1 MSDFAKEIIN
11 INIQDELKQS
21 YLSYALSVIHGRAL
35 PDIRDGLKPVHR
47 RILFAMHD
55 LKNTYNK
62 PYKKSARVVGDVIGK
77 YHPHGDSAVYE
88 AMVRMAQDF
97 SMRYMVVEG
106 QGNFGSIDGDRPAA
120 MRYTEVRMAKIT
132 DHMLGDLEKDT
143 VSFSPNYD
151 GSEFIPDVLP
161 TKVPYLLINGSSG
174 IAVGMATNV
183 PPHNLTEVIN
193 GCLRLVD
200 NPDSSIDDLIQ
211 EISGPDFPTGGTIDG
226 RSGIYEAYKTGR
238 GIIHIRSNTSIEEDK
253 NGKQSLI
260 INEIPYMVNKSK
272 MLEKIAE
279 LVKEKKIE
287 GITEIR
293 DESDKDGLRVVIE
306 VRKGDSVEV
315 LENNLFAQ
323 TQLEQSFGINL
334 TVLVDGQPREVN
346 LKEILEAFIKHRKNI
361 ITKRT
366 IFDLK
371 KAKERGHIVEGLMV
385 AIANIDEVITIIKKS
400 KDPKVAAEALVK
412 KQWNAGPVEAILK
425 KVGKDACKP
434 LDIKAEYGLN
444 GKKYKLSPDQA
455 KAILELRL
463 GRLTGLEQD
472 NLNSEFS
479 DLVAK
484 ILELQKILDD
494 KTTLEI
500 ILVGEL
506 NEIKDNFGD
515 ERRTLINDTRRGI
528 TNEDLIPEETRVLTI
543 SRSGYAKTQPL
554 DEYREQRRGGQ
565 GKAAAAV
572 KEEDLIQS
580 LYVLSSHTQ
589 ILCFTTKGK
598 VFWLKVY
605 EIPVA
610 SRTSKG
616 RPLVNMLNLDDDE
629 SVSDILPVGEFLEDQ
644 YIFMATRN
652 GTTKK
657 TNLSL
662 FSKKYKSG
670 IKAINLDDDDRL
682 IGTAITNGN
691 QEILLASSSGKLI
704 RFEEDQVRHMGRTAR
719 GVRGMKL
726 KKGEKIISLMI
737 ADDTKTVLCVS
748 ENGYGKKTSL
758 DDFPAHN
765 RGGQGVI
772 SMKTSERNGLM
783 VSSTLV
789 DDDAG
794 IMLISDKGTM
804 IRTSVSQ
811 IPTLSRNTQGVKVIT
826 PKDGEKLIE
835 CVTIPDEG
843 EDEVKEEASE

>member
-193 GCLRLVD
+193 GCLKLVE
-200 NPDSSIDDLIQ
+200 NPDSTIDDLIQ

-260 INEIPYMVNKSK
+260 INEIPYMVNKAK

-334 TVLVDGQPREVN
+334 TVLVDGQPREVT

-412 KQWNAGPVEAILK
+412 KQWKAGPVEAILK

-494 KTTLEI
+494 KATLEI

-629 SVSDILPVGEFLEDQ
+629 SVSDILPVGEFSEDQ

-748 ENGYGKKTSL
+748 ENGYGKKTNL

-843 EDEVKEEASE
+843 EDEVEEEASE

>member
-1 MSDFAKEIIN
+1 
-11 INIQDELKQS
+11 
-21 YLSYALSVIHGRAL
+21 
-35 PDIRDGLKPVHR
+35 
-47 RILFAMHD
+47 
-55 LKNTYNK
+55 
-62 PYKKSARVVGDVIGK
+62 
-77 YHPHGDSAVYE
+77 
-88 AMVRMAQDF
+88 
-97 SMRYMVVEG
+97 
-106 QGNFGSIDGDRPAA
+106 
-120 MRYTEVRMAKIT
+120 
-132 DHMLGDLEKDT
+132 
-143 VSFSPNYD
+143 
-151 GSEFIPDVLP
+151 
-161 TKVPYLLINGSSG
+161 
-174 IAVGMATNV
+174 
-183 PPHNLTEVIN
+183 
-193 GCLRLVD
+193 
-200 NPDSSIDDLIQ
+200 
-211 EISGPDFPTGGTIDG
+211 
-226 RSGIYEAYKTGR
+226 
-238 GIIHIRSNTSIEEDK
+238 
-253 NGKQSLI
+253 
-260 INEIPYMVNKSK
+260 MVNKAK

-334 TVLVDGQPREVN
+334 TVLVEGQPKEVN
-346 LKEILEAFIKHRKNI
+346 LKEILEAFIKHRKDI

-400 KDPKVAAEALVK
+400 KDPKVAAEALIK
-412 KQWNAGPVEAILK
+412 KQWKAGPVEAILK

-444 GKKYKLSPDQA
+444 GKKYKLSPEQA

-479 DLVAK
+479 DIIEK
-484 ILELQKILDD
+484 ILEFQKILDD
-494 KTTLEI
+494 KATLEAL
-500 ILVGEL
+500 LVDEL
-506 NEIKDNFGD
+506 NEIKNNFGD

-572 KEEDLIQS
+572 KEEDLIQN

-629 SVSDILPVGEFLEDQ
+629 SVSDILPVGEFSEDEFV
-644 YIFMATRN
+644 FMATRN

-682 IGTAITNGN
+682 IGTAITTGN
-691 QEILLASSSGKLI
+691 QEILLASSAGKLI
-704 RFEEDQVRHMGRTAR
+704 RFAEDQVRHMGRTAR

-726 KKGEKIISLMI
+726 KKDEKIISLMI

-748 ENGYGKKTSL
+748 ENGYGKKTNL

-783 VSSTLV
+783 VSSALV
-789 DDDAG
+789 DDNAG

-835 CVTIPDEG
+835 CVTIPDED
-843 EDEVKEEASE
+843 EDEVEEEASE

>member
-1 MSDFAKEIIN
+1 MSEFAKEIISVN
-11 INIQDELKQS
+11 IEDELKQS

-47 RILFAMHD
+47 RILYAMYD
-55 LKNTYNK
+55 LKNSYNK

-77 YHPHGDSAVYE
+77 YHPHGDSAVYD

-97 SMRYMVVEG
+97 SMRYPIVEG
-106 QGNFGSIDGDRPAA
+106 QGNFGSIDGDPPAA

-132 DHMLGDLEKDT
+132 DQMYGDIEKET
-143 VSFSPNYD
+143 VSYSPNYD

-161 TKVPYLLINGSSG
+161 TKIPNLLVNGSSG
-174 IAVGMATNV
+174 IAVGMATNI
-183 PPHNLTEVIN
+183 PPHNLTEVLNASVNLIN
-193 GCLRLVD
+193 DPKL
-200 NPDSSIDDLIQ
+200 SIDDLIKD
-211 EISGPDFPTGGTIDG
+211 ISGPDFPTGGTIDG
-226 RSGIYEAYKTGR
+226 KAGIYEAYKTGR
-238 GIIHIRSNTSIEEDK
+238 GIIHIRSNTSIEEDEK
-253 NGKQSLI
+253 SGKQSLI
-260 INEIPYMVNKSK
+260 INEIPFMVNKAK

-323 TQLEQSFGINL
+323 TQLEQSFGINF
-334 TVLVDGQPREVN
+334 TVLVDGQPKEVN
-346 LKEILEAFIKHRKNI
+346 LKEMLEAFIKHRKNI

-366 IFDLK
+366 KYDLK
-371 KAKERGHIVEGLMV
+371 KAKDRGHIVEGLMV

-400 KDPKVAAEALVK
+400 KDPKLAADALCK
-412 KQWNAGPVEAILK
+412 KVWKAGPVEAILK

-434 LDIKAEYGLN
+434 KGLSKDLGIN

-472 NLNSEFS
+472 NLSNEFS
-479 DLVAK
+479 DIVAK
-484 ILELQKILDD
+484 IIDLQKILDD
-494 KTTLEI
+494 KETLKNLMIE
-500 ILVGEL
+500 EL
-506 NEIKDNFGD
+506 EEVKTNFGD

-528 TNEDLIPEETRVLTI
+528 TNEDLIPEEMRVLTV

-572 KEEDLIQS
+572 KEEDLIQN
-580 LYVLSSHTQ
+580 LYVLSSHMQ

-629 SVSDILPVGEFLEDQ
+629 SVSDILPVSEFSDDQ
-644 YIFMATRN
+644 FIFMATRN

-670 IKAINLDDDDRL
+670 IKAINLDEDDKL
-682 IGTAITNGN
+682 VGTAITSGDN
-691 QEILLASSSGKLI
+691 EILLASSSGKLI
-704 RFEEDQVRHMGRTAR
+704 RFNESHVRPMGRTAR
-719 GVRGMKL
+719 GVRGIRL
-726 KKGEKIISLMI
+726 KKDEKLISLMI
-737 ADDTKTVLCVS
+737 ADPEKTILCVS
-748 ENGYGKKTSL
+748 ENGYGKKTAL
-758 DDFPAHN
+758 DDFPSHN

-772 SMKTSERNGLM
+772 SMKTSERNGSM
-783 VSSTLV
+783 VSAALV
-789 DDDAG
+789 EDEDG

-811 IPTLSRNTQGVKVIT
+811 VPTLSRNTQGVKVIT
-826 PKDGEKLIE
+826 PKEGEKLIE
-835 CVTIPDEG
+835 CVTIPSEDNE
-843 EDEVKEEASE
+843 EDE

>member
-1 MSDFAKEIIN
+1 MSEFAKEIILVN
-11 INIQDELKQS
+11 IEDELKQS

-47 RILFAMHD
+47 RILYAMYD
-55 LKNTYNK
+55 LKNSYNK

-77 YHPHGDSAVYE
+77 YHPHGDSAVYD

-97 SMRYMVVEG
+97 SMRYPIVEG
-106 QGNFGSIDGDRPAA
+106 QGNFGSIDGDPPAA

-132 DHMLGDLEKDT
+132 DQMYGDLEKET

-161 TKVPYLLINGSSG
+161 TKIPTLLVNGSSG
-174 IAVGMATNV
+174 IAVGMATNI
-183 PPHNLTEVIN
+183 PPHNLTEVLNACIN
-193 GCLRLVD
+193 LINDPKL
-200 NPDSSIDDLIQ
+200 SIDDLIKD
-211 EISGPDFPTGGTIDG
+211 ISGPDFPTGGTIDG
-226 RSGIYEAYKTGR
+226 RAGIYEAYKTGR
-238 GIIHIRSNTSIEEDK
+238 GIIHTRSNTSIEEDEK
-253 NGKQSLI
+253 SGKQSLI
-260 INEIPYMVNKSK
+260 INEIPYMVNKAR

-279 LVKEKKIE
+279 LVKDKKIE

-323 TQLEQSFGINL
+323 TQLEQSFGINF
-334 TVLVDGQPREVN
+334 TVLVDGQPKEVN
-346 LKEILEAFIKHRKNI
+346 LKEMLEAFVKHRKDI

-366 IFDLK
+366 KYDLK

-400 KDPKVAAEALVK
+400 KDPKLAAEALCK
-412 KQWNAGPVEAILK
+412 KDWKAGPVEAILK
-425 KVGKDACKP
+425 KVGSDACKP
-434 LDIKAEYGLN
+434 KGLSKDLGIS
-444 GKKYKLSPDQA
+444 GKKYKLSADQA

-472 NLNSEFS
+472 NLSNEFADIVS
-479 DLVAK
+479 K
-484 ILELQKILDD
+484 ITDLQKILDD
-494 KTTLEI
+494 KVVLKTLMIDELDEI
-500 ILVGEL
+500 R
-506 NEIKDNFGD
+506 NNFGD
-515 ERRTLINDTRRGI
+515 ERRTMINDTRRGI
-528 TNEDLIPEETRVLTI
+528 TNEDLIPEEMRVLTV

-572 KEEDLIQS
+572 KEEDLIQN
-580 LYVLSSHTQ
+580 LYVLSSHMQ

-629 SVSDILPVGEFLEDQ
+629 SVSDILPVNEFSEDQ
-644 YIFMATRN
+644 FIFMATKK

-670 IKAINLDDDDRL
+670 IKAINLDDDDKL
-682 IGTAITNGN
+682 IGTAITSGDD
-691 QEILLASSSGKLI
+691 EILLASSSGKLI
-704 RFEEDQVRHMGRTAR
+704 RFNESHVRQMGRTAR
-719 GVRGMKL
+719 GVRGIRL
-726 KKGEKIISLMI
+726 KKDERLISLMVG
-737 ADDTKTVLCVS
+737 DPMKTILCVS
-748 ENGYGKKTSL
+748 ENGYGKKTKL
-758 DDFPAHN
+758 DDFPSHN

-772 SMKTSERNGLM
+772 SMKTSERNGSM
-783 VSSTLV
+783 VSAALV
-789 DDDAG
+789 EDEDG

-804 IRTSVSQ
+804 IRTSVAQ
-811 IPTLSRNTQGVKVIT
+811 VPTLSRNTQGVKIIS

-835 CVTIPDEG
+835 CVTIPNE
-843 EDEVKEEASE
+843 EDQEEE

>member
-1 MSDFAKEIIN
+1 MTDFAKEIIPVN
-11 INIQDELKQS
+11 IEDELKQS

-47 RILFAMHD
+47 RILFAMYD
-55 LKNTYNK
+55 LKNSYNK

-77 YHPHGDSAVYE
+77 YHPHGDSAVYD

-97 SMRYMVVEG
+97 SLRYTLVEG
-106 QGNFGSIDGDRPAA
+106 QGNFGSIDGDPPAA

-132 DHMLGDLEKDT
+132 DMMLGDLEKET

-161 TKVPYLLINGSSG
+161 TKIPNLLINGSSG
-174 IAVGMATNV
+174 IAVGMATNI
-183 PPHNLTEVIN
+183 PPHNLNEVIT
-193 GCLRLVD
+193 GCINLIEDPNL
-200 NPDSSIDDLIQ
+200 SIDDLIKD
-211 EISGPDFPTGGTIDG
+211 IPGPDFPTGGTIDG
-226 RSGIYEAYKTGR
+226 RAGIYEAYKTGR

-253 NGKQSLI
+253 SGKQSLI
-260 INEIPYMVNKSK
+260 IDEIPFMVNKAR

-306 VRKGDSVEV
+306 VRKGESVEV

-334 TVLVDGQPREVN
+334 TVFSKGQPKEVN
-346 LKEILEAFIKHRKNI
+346 LKEILEAFIDHRKDVI
-361 ITKRT
+361 IKRT
-366 IFDLK
+366 KYDLR
-371 KAKERGHIVEGLMV
+371 KAKDRGHIVEGLMV
-385 AIANIDEVITIIKKS
+385 SIANIDEVISIIKKS
-400 KDPKVAAEALVK
+400 KDPKVAAEELCK
-412 KQWNAGPVEAILK
+412 KQWDAGPLSAILK
-425 KVGKDACKP
+425 KVGEDACKP
-434 LDIKAEYGLN
+434 EDLPKDVGIN
-444 GKKYKLSPDQA
+444 GKKYKLSALQA

-472 NLNSEFS
+472 NLNNEFN
-479 DLVAK
+479 DIIAK
-484 ILELQKILDD
+484 ILELQNILDD
-494 KTTLEI
+494 KATLKALI
-500 ILVGEL
+500 IDEL
-506 NEIKDNFGD
+506 NDIKNNFGD
-515 ERRTLINDTRRGI
+515 ERKTLINDTRRGI
-528 TNEDLIPEETRVLTI
+528 TNEDLIPEETRVLTV

-565 GKAAAAV
+565 GKAAASV
-572 KEEDLIQS
+572 KEEDLIQN
-580 LYVLSSHTQ
+580 LYVLSSHVQ

-610 SRTSKG
+610 SRISKG

-629 SVSDILPVGEFLEDQ
+629 SVSEILPVEEFSEDKF
-644 YIFMATRN
+644 IFMATKK

-662 FSKKYKSG
+662 FAKKYKSG
-670 IKAINLDDDDRL
+670 IKAINLDDDDVL
-682 IGTAITNGN
+682 IGTAITSGDN
-691 QEILLASSSGKLI
+691 EILLASSSGKLI
-704 RFEEDQVRHMGRTAR
+704 RFSESHVRPMGRTAR
-719 GVRGMKL
+719 GVRGITL
-726 KKGEKIISLMI
+726 KKGEKLISLMVG
-737 ADDTKTVLCVS
+737 DETKTILCVS
-748 ENGYGKKTSL
+748 ENGYGKKTNL
-758 DDFPAHN
+758 DDFPSHN

-772 SMKTSERNGLM
+772 SMKTSDRNGSM

-789 DDDAG
+789 EDNDG

-804 IRTSVSQ
+804 IRTSVEQ
-811 IPTLSRNTQGVKVIT
+811 VPTLSRNTQGVKIIT
-826 PKDGEKLIE
+826 PKEGEKLIE
-835 CVTIPDEG
+835 CVTIPQEE
-843 EDEVKEEASE
+843 EDVVEELEK

>member
-1 MSDFAKEIIN
+1 MSEFAKEIISVN
-11 INIQDELKQS
+11 IEDELKQS

-47 RILFAMHD
+47 RILYAMYD
-55 LKNTYNK
+55 LKNSYNR

-77 YHPHGDSAVYE
+77 YHPHGDSAVYD

-97 SMRYMVVEG
+97 SMRYPIVEG
-106 QGNFGSIDGDRPAA
+106 QGNFGSIDGDPPAA

-132 DHMLGDLEKDT
+132 DQMYGDIEKET
-143 VSFSPNYD
+143 VSYSPNYD

-161 TKVPYLLINGSSG
+161 TKIPNLLVNGSSG
-174 IAVGMATNV
+174 IAVGMATNI
-183 PPHNLTEVIN
+183 PPHNLTEVLNASVNLIK
-193 GCLRLVD
+193 
-200 NPDSSIDDLIQ
+200 NPKLSIDDLIKD
-211 EISGPDFPTGGTIDG
+211 ISGPDFPTGGTIDG
-226 RSGIYEAYKTGR
+226 KAGIYEAYKTGR
-238 GIIHIRSNTSIEEDK
+238 GIIHIRSNTSIEEDEK
-253 NGKQSLI
+253 SGKQSLI
-260 INEIPYMVNKSK
+260 IHEIPFMVNKAK

-279 LVKEKKIE
+279 LVKDKKIE

-306 VRKGDSVEV
+306 VRKGDSVDV

-323 TQLEQSFGINL
+323 TQLEQSFGINF
-334 TVLVDGQPREVN
+334 TVLVDGQPKEVN
-346 LKEILEAFIKHRKNI
+346 LKEMLEAFVKHRKDI

-366 IFDLK
+366 KYDLK
-371 KAKERGHIVEGLMV
+371 KAKDRGHIVEGLMV

-400 KDPKVAAEALVK
+400 KDPKLAADALCK
-412 KQWNAGPVEAILK
+412 KVWKAGPVEAILK

-434 LDIKAEYGLN
+434 KGLSKDLGIN

-472 NLNSEFS
+472 NLSNEFS
-479 DLVAK
+479 DIVAK
-484 ILELQKILDD
+484 IIDLQKILDD
-494 KTTLEI
+494 KETLKSLMI
-500 ILVGEL
+500 DEL
-506 NEIKDNFGD
+506 EEVKSNFGD
-515 ERRTLINDTRRGI
+515 DRKTLINDTRRGI
-528 TNEDLIPEETRVLTI
+528 TNEDLIPEEMRVLTV

-572 KEEDLIQS
+572 KEEDLIQN
-580 LYVLSSHTQ
+580 LYVLSSHMQ

-629 SVSDILPVGEFLEDQ
+629 SVSEILPVSEFREDQ
-644 YIFMATRN
+644 FIFMATRN

-670 IKAINLDDDDRL
+670 IKAINLDEDDKL
-682 IGTAITNGN
+682 VGTAITSGDE
-691 QEILLASSSGKLI
+691 EILLASSAGKLI
-704 RFEEDQVRHMGRTAR
+704 RFNESHVRPMGRTAR
-719 GVRGMKL
+719 GVRGLRL
-726 KKGEKIISLMI
+726 KKGEKLISLMI
-737 ADDTKTVLCVS
+737 ANPEKTIVCVS
-748 ENGYGKKTSL
+748 ENGYGKKTAL
-758 DDFPAHN
+758 DDFPSHN

-772 SMKTSERNGLM
+772 SMKTSERNGSM
-783 VSSTLV
+783 VSAALV
-789 DDDAG
+789 EDEDG

-811 IPTLSRNTQGVKVIT
+811 VPTLSRNTQGVKIIS
-826 PKDGEKLIE
+826 PKEGEKLIE
-835 CVTIPDEG
+835 CVTIPK
-843 EDEVKEEASE
+843 EDNEEEEE

>member
-1 MSDFAKEIIN
+1 M
-11 INIQDELKQS
+11 
-21 YLSYALSVIHGRAL
+21 
-35 PDIRDGLKPVHR
+35 
-47 RILFAMHD
+47 
-55 LKNTYNK
+55 
-62 PYKKSARVVGDVIGK
+62 
-77 YHPHGDSAVYE
+77 
-88 AMVRMAQDF
+88 
-97 SMRYMVVEG
+97 
-106 QGNFGSIDGDRPAA
+106 
-120 MRYTEVRMAKIT
+120 
-132 DHMLGDLEKDT
+132 
-143 VSFSPNYD
+143 
-151 GSEFIPDVLP
+151 
-161 TKVPYLLINGSSG
+161 PYLLINGSSG

-193 GCLRLVD
+193 GCLKLVE
-200 NPDSSIDDLIQ
+200 NPDSTIDDLIQ

-260 INEIPYMVNKSK
+260 INEIPYMVNKAK

-334 TVLVDGQPREVN
+334 TVLVDGQPREVT

-412 KQWNAGPVEAILK
+412 KEWKAGPVEAILK

-494 KTTLEI
+494 KATLEI

-629 SVSDILPVGEFLEDQ
+629 SVSDILPVGEFSEDQ

-748 ENGYGKKTSL
+748 ENGYGKKTNL

-843 EDEVKEEASE
+843 EDEVEEEASE

>member
-1 MSDFAKEIIN
+1 MSDFAKEIISVN
-11 INIQDELKQS
+11 IEDELKQS

-47 RILFAMHD
+47 RILFAMYD
-55 LKNTYNK
+55 LKNSYNK

-77 YHPHGDSAVYE
+77 YHPHGDSAVYD

-97 SMRYMVVEG
+97 SLRYTLVEG
-106 QGNFGSIDGDRPAA
+106 QGNFGSIDGDPPAA

-132 DHMLGDLEKDT
+132 DQMLGDLEKDT

-151 GSEFIPDVLP
+151 GSEHIPDVLP
-161 TKVPYLLINGSSG
+161 TKIPNLLINGSSG
-174 IAVGMATNV
+174 IAVGMATNI
-183 PPHNLTEVIN
+183 PPHNLTEVIT
-193 GCLRLVD
+193 GCINLIE
-200 NPDSSIDDLIQ
+200 NPKLSIDELIKD
-211 EISGPDFPTGGTIDG
+211 IPGPDFPTGGTIDG
-226 RSGIYEAYKTGR
+226 RAGIYEAYKTGR

-253 NGKQSLI
+253 SGKQSLI
-260 INEIPYMVNKSK
+260 INEIPFMVNKAR

-279 LVKEKKIE
+279 LVKDKKIE

-334 TVLVDGQPREVN
+334 TVLSQGQPKEVN
-346 LKEILEAFIKHRKNI
+346 LKEILEAFIEHRKDVI
-361 ITKRT
+361 IKRT
-366 IFDLK
+366 KFDLK

-385 AIANIDEVITIIKKS
+385 SIANIDEVISIIKKS
-400 KDPKVAAEALVK
+400 KDPKVAAEALCK
-412 KQWNAGPVEAILK
+412 KQWDAGPLHAILK
-425 KVGKDACKP
+425 KVGEDACKP
-434 LDIKAEYGLN
+434 KGLSKDVGIK
-444 GKKYKLSPDQA
+444 GKKYKLSHLQA

-472 NLNSEFS
+472 NLNNEFS
-479 DLVAK
+479 DIITK

-494 KTTLEI
+494 KATLQALI
-500 ILVGEL
+500 IDEL
-506 NEIKDNFGD
+506 NQIKTTFGD
-515 ERRTLINDTRRGI
+515 ERKTLINDTRRGI
-528 TNEDLIPEETRVLTI
+528 TNEDLIPEETRVLTV

-565 GKAAAAV
+565 GKAAASV
-572 KEEDLIQS
+572 KEEDLIQN
-580 LYVLSSHTQ
+580 LYVLSSHVQ

-610 SRTSKG
+610 SRISKG

-629 SVSDILPVGEFLEDQ
+629 SVSEILPVDEFSDDK
-644 YIFMATRN
+644 YIFMATRK

-662 FSKKYKSG
+662 FAKKYKSG
-670 IKAINLDDDDRL
+670 IKAINLDDDDVL
-682 IGTAITNGN
+682 IGTAITSGED
-691 QEILLASSSGKLI
+691 EILLASSSGKLI
-704 RFEEDQVRHMGRTAR
+704 RFSESHVRPMGRTAR
-719 GVRGMKL
+719 GVRGIKL
-726 KKGEKIISLMI
+726 KKGEKLISLMLG
-737 ADDTKTVLCVS
+737 DPSKTILCVS
-748 ENGYGKKTSL
+748 ENGFGKKTNL
-758 DDFPAHN
+758 EDFPSHN

-772 SMKTSERNGLM
+772 SMKTSERNGAM

-789 DDDAG
+789 EDDDG

-804 IRTSVSQ
+804 IRTSVEQ
-811 IPTLSRNTQGVKVIT
+811 VPTLSRNTQGVKIIT

-835 CVTIPDEG
+835 CVTIPREDDE
-843 EDEVKEEASE
+843 DDDQ

>member
-1 MSDFAKEIIN
+1 
-11 INIQDELKQS
+11 
-21 YLSYALSVIHGRAL
+21 
-35 PDIRDGLKPVHR
+35 
-47 RILFAMHD
+47 
-55 LKNTYNK
+55 
-62 PYKKSARVVGDVIGK
+62 
-77 YHPHGDSAVYE
+77 
-88 AMVRMAQDF
+88 MAQDF

-132 DHMLGDLEKDT
+132 DQMLGDLEKDT

-161 TKVPYLLINGSSG
+161 TKIPNLLINGSSG
-174 IAVGMATNV
+174 IAVGMATNI

-193 GCLRLVD
+193 GCLRLLS
-200 NPDSSIDDLIQ
+200 NPKTSIDELIQ
-211 EISGPDFPTGGTIDG
+211 DISGPDFPTGGTIDG
-226 RSGIYEAYKTGR
+226 KAGIYEAYKTGR
-238 GIIHIRSNTSIEEDK
+238 GIIHIRSNTTIEEDK
-253 NGKQSLI
+253 NGKQSI
-260 INEIPYMVNKSK
+260 VVNEIPYMVNKAK

-315 LENNLFAQ
+315 LENNLFSQ

-334 TVLVDGQPREVN
+334 TVLSEGQPKEVN
-346 LKEILEAFIKHRKNI
+346 LKEILEAFIGHRKDI

-400 KDPKVAAEALVK
+400 KDPKVAAAALVK
-412 KQWNAGPVEAILK
+412 KSWKAGPVEAILK

-434 LDIKAEYGLN
+434 SNVGAEYGLK
-444 GKKYKLSPDQA
+444 GKKYKLSPEQA

-472 NLNSEFS
+472 NLNAEFN
-479 DLVAK
+479 DIVTK

-494 KTTLEI
+494 KSTLEAL
-500 ILVGEL
+500 LVSEL

-554 DEYREQRRGGQ
+554 DEYREQKRGGQ
-565 GKAAAAV
+565 GKAAASV
-572 KEEDLIQS
+572 KEEDLIQN

-629 SVSDILPVGEFLEDQ
+629 SVSEILPVGEFSDDKF
-644 YIFMATRN
+644 IFMATKN

-682 IGTAITNGN
+682 IGTAITDGN
-691 QEILLASSSGKLI
+691 QQILLASSAGKLI
-704 RFEEDQVRHMGRTAR
+704 RFNEEHVRHMGRTAR

-737 ADDTKTVLCVS
+737 ADNTKTVLCVS
-748 ENGYGKKTSL
+748 ENGYGKKTNL
-758 DDFPAHN
+758 DDFPSHN

-772 SMKTSERNGLM
+772 SMKTSERNGAM
-783 VSSTLV
+783 VSSALV
-789 DDDAG
+789 NDDAG

-826 PKDGEKLIE
+826 PKEGEKLIE
-835 CVTIPDEG
+835 CVTIPDDG
-843 EDEVKEEASE
+843 EDDDAKDGASE

>member
-1 MSDFAKEIIN
+1 MTDFAKQILPIN
-11 INIQDELKQS
+11 IEDELKTS
-21 YLSYALSVIHGRAL
+21 YLSYAMSVIHGRAL
-35 PDIRDGLKPVHR
+35 PDVRDGLKPVHR
-47 RILFAMHD
+47 RILYAQHV
-55 LKNTYNK
+55 LRNTYRK

-77 YHPHGDSAVYE
+77 YHPHGDSAVYD

-97 SMRYMVVEG
+97 SLRYTLVEG
-106 QGNFGSIDGDRPAA
+106 QGNFGSIDGDPPAA

-132 DHMLGDLEKDT
+132 DQMLGDLEKDT

-151 GSEFIPDVLP
+151 GSEHIPDVLP
-161 TKVPYLLINGSSG
+161 TKIPNLLINGSSG
-174 IAVGMATNV
+174 IAVGMATNI
-183 PPHNLTEVIN
+183 PPHNLTEVIT
-193 GCLRLVD
+193 GCINLIE
-200 NPDSSIDDLIQ
+200 NPKLSIDELIKD
-211 EISGPDFPTGGTIDG
+211 IPGPDFPTGGTIDG
-226 RSGIYEAYKTGR
+226 RAGIYEAYKTGR

-253 NGKQSLI
+253 SGKQSLI
-260 INEIPYMVNKSK
+260 INEIPFMVNKAR

-279 LVKEKKIE
+279 LVKDKKIE

-323 TQLEQSFGINL
+323 TQLEQSFGINF
-334 TVLVDGQPREVN
+334 TVLVDGQPKEVN
-346 LKEILEAFIKHRKNI
+346 LKEMLEAFVKHRKDI

-366 IFDLK
+366 KYDLK
-371 KAKERGHIVEGLMV
+371 KAKDRGHIVEGLMV

-400 KDPKVAAEALVK
+400 KDPKLAAEALCK
-412 KQWNAGPVEAILK
+412 KVWKAGPVEAILK
-425 KVGKDACKP
+425 KVGNDACKP
-434 LDIKAEYGLN
+434 KGLSKDLGIN
-444 GKKYKLSPDQA
+444 GKKYILSSDQA

-472 NLNSEFS
+472 NLSGEFS
-479 DLVAK
+479 EIVSK
-484 ILELQKILDD
+484 IIDLQKILDD
-494 KTTLEI
+494 KETLKNLMI
-500 ILVGEL
+500 DEL
-506 NEIKDNFGD
+506 EEVKSNFGD

-528 TNEDLIPEETRVLTI
+528 TNEDLIPEEMRVLTV

-554 DEYREQRRGGQ
+554 DEYIEQRRGGQ
-565 GKAAAAV
+565 GKAAASV
-572 KEEDLIQS
+572 KEEDLIQN
-580 LYVLSSHTQ
+580 LYVLSSHMQ

-629 SVSDILPVGEFLEDQ
+629 SVSEILPVSEFSDEKF
-644 YIFMATRN
+644 IFMATRN

-657 TNLSL
+657 TSLSL

-670 IKAINLDDDDRL
+670 IKAINLDDDDKL
-682 IGTAITNGN
+682 VGTAITSGDD
-691 QEILLASSSGKLI
+691 EILLASSSGKLI
-704 RFEEDQVRHMGRTAR
+704 RFNESHVRPMGRTAR
-719 GVRGMKL
+719 GVRGLRL
-726 KKGEKIISLMI
+726 KKNEKLISLMVG
-737 ADDTKTVLCVS
+737 DPEKTILCVS
-748 ENGYGKKTSL
+748 ENGYGKKTAL
-758 DDFPAHN
+758 EDFPSHN

-772 SMKTSERNGLM
+772 SMKTSERNGSM
-783 VSSTLV
+783 VSAALV
-789 DDDAG
+789 EDEDG

-811 IPTLSRNTQGVKVIT
+811 VPTLSRNTQGVKIIT

-835 CVTIPDEG
+835 CVTIPN
-843 EDEVKEEASE
+843 EEEQEAE

>member
-1 MSDFAKEIIN
+1 MSEFAKEIISVN
-11 INIQDELKQS
+11 IEDELKQS

-47 RILFAMHD
+47 RILYAMYD
-55 LKNTYNK
+55 LKNSYNR

-77 YHPHGDSAVYE
+77 YHPHGDSAVYD

-97 SMRYMVVEG
+97 SMRYPIVEG
-106 QGNFGSIDGDRPAA
+106 QGNFGSIDGDPPAA

-132 DHMLGDLEKDT
+132 DQMYGDIEKET
-143 VSFSPNYD
+143 VSYSPNYD

-161 TKVPYLLINGSSG
+161 TKIPNLLVNGSSG
-174 IAVGMATNV
+174 IAVGMATNI
-183 PPHNLTEVIN
+183 PPHNLTEVLNASVNLIK
-193 GCLRLVD
+193 
-200 NPDSSIDDLIQ
+200 NPKLSIDDLIKD
-211 EISGPDFPTGGTIDG
+211 ISGPDFPTGGTIDG
-226 RSGIYEAYKTGR
+226 KAGIYEAYKTGR
-238 GIIHIRSNTSIEEDK
+238 GIIHIRSNTSIEEDEK
-253 NGKQSLI
+253 SGKQSLI
-260 INEIPYMVNKSK
+260 IHEIPFMVNKAK

-279 LVKEKKIE
+279 LVKDKKIE

-306 VRKGDSVEV
+306 VRKGDSVDV

-323 TQLEQSFGINL
+323 TQLEQSFGINF
-334 TVLVDGQPREVN
+334 TVLVDGQPKEVN
-346 LKEILEAFIKHRKNI
+346 LKEMLEAFVKHRKDI
-361 ITKRT
+361 IIKRT
-366 IFDLK
+366 KYDLK
-371 KAKERGHIVEGLMV
+371 KAKDRGHIVEGLMV

-400 KDPKVAAEALVK
+400 KDPKLAADALCK
-412 KQWNAGPVEAILK
+412 KVWKAGPVEAILK

-434 LDIKAEYGLN
+434 KGLSKDLGIN

-472 NLNSEFS
+472 NLSNEFS
-479 DLVAK
+479 DIVAK
-484 ILELQKILDD
+484 IIDLQKILDD
-494 KTTLEI
+494 KETLKSLMI
-500 ILVGEL
+500 DEL
-506 NEIKDNFGD
+506 EEVKSNFGD
-515 ERRTLINDTRRGI
+515 DRKTLINDTRRGI
-528 TNEDLIPEETRVLTI
+528 TNEDLIPEEMRVLTV

-572 KEEDLIQS
+572 KEEDLIQN
-580 LYVLSSHTQ
+580 LYVLSSHMQ

-629 SVSDILPVGEFLEDQ
+629 SVSEILPVSEFREDQ
-644 YIFMATRN
+644 FIFMATRN

-670 IKAINLDDDDRL
+670 IKAINLDEDDKL
-682 IGTAITNGN
+682 VGTAITSGDE
-691 QEILLASSSGKLI
+691 EILLASSAGKLI
-704 RFEEDQVRHMGRTAR
+704 RFNESHVRPMGRTAR
-719 GVRGMKL
+719 GVRGLRL
-726 KKGEKIISLMI
+726 KKGEKLISLMI
-737 ADDTKTVLCVS
+737 ANPEKTILCVS
-748 ENGYGKKTSL
+748 ENGYGKKTAL
-758 DDFPAHN
+758 DDFPSHN

-772 SMKTSERNGLM
+772 SMKTSERNGSM
-783 VSSTLV
+783 VSAALV
-789 DDDAG
+789 EDEDG

-811 IPTLSRNTQGVKVIT
+811 VPTLSRNTQGVKIIS
-826 PKDGEKLIE
+826 PKEGEKLIE
-835 CVTIPDEG
+835 CVTIPK
-843 EDEVKEEASE
+843 EDNEEEEE

>member
-1 MSDFAKEIIN
+1 MSEFAKEIISVN
-11 INIQDELKQS
+11 IEDELKQS

-47 RILFAMHD
+47 RILYAMYD
-55 LKNTYNK
+55 LKNSYNR

-77 YHPHGDSAVYE
+77 YHPHGDSAVYD

-97 SMRYMVVEG
+97 SMRYPIVEG
-106 QGNFGSIDGDRPAA
+106 QGNFGSIDGDPPAA

-132 DHMLGDLEKDT
+132 DQMYGDIEKET
-143 VSFSPNYD
+143 VSYSPNYD

-161 TKVPYLLINGSSG
+161 TKIPNLLVNGSSG
-174 IAVGMATNV
+174 IAVGMATNI
-183 PPHNLTEVIN
+183 PPHNLTEVLNASVNLIK
-193 GCLRLVD
+193 
-200 NPDSSIDDLIQ
+200 NPKLSIDDLIKD
-211 EISGPDFPTGGTIDG
+211 ISGPDFPTGGTIDG
-226 RSGIYEAYKTGR
+226 KAGIYEAYKTGR
-238 GIIHIRSNTSIEEDK
+238 GIIHIRSNTSIEEDEK
-253 NGKQSLI
+253 SGKQSLI
-260 INEIPYMVNKSK
+260 IHEIPFMVNKAK

-279 LVKEKKIE
+279 LVKDKKIE

-306 VRKGDSVEV
+306 VRKGDSVDV

-323 TQLEQSFGINL
+323 TQLEQSFGINF
-334 TVLVDGQPREVN
+334 TVLVDGQPKEVN
-346 LKEILEAFIKHRKNI
+346 LKEMLEAFVKHRKDI

-366 IFDLK
+366 KYDLK
-371 KAKERGHIVEGLMV
+371 KAKDRGHIVEGLMV

-400 KDPKVAAEALVK
+400 KDPKLAADALCK
-412 KQWNAGPVEAILK
+412 KVWKAGPVEAILK

-434 LDIKAEYGLN
+434 KGLSKDLGIN

-472 NLNSEFS
+472 NLSNEFS
-479 DLVAK
+479 DIVAK
-484 ILELQKILDD
+484 IIDLQKILDD
-494 KTTLEI
+494 KETLKSLMI
-500 ILVGEL
+500 DEL
-506 NEIKDNFGD
+506 EEVKSNFGD
-515 ERRTLINDTRRGI
+515 DRKTLINDTRRGI
-528 TNEDLIPEETRVLTI
+528 TNEDLIPEEMRVLTV

-572 KEEDLIQS
+572 KEEDLIQN
-580 LYVLSSHTQ
+580 LYVLSSHMQ

-629 SVSDILPVGEFLEDQ
+629 SVSEILPVSEFREDQ
-644 YIFMATRN
+644 FIFMATRN

-670 IKAINLDDDDRL
+670 IKAINLDEDDKL
-682 IGTAITNGN
+682 VGTAITSGDE
-691 QEILLASSSGKLI
+691 EILLASSAGKLI
-704 RFEEDQVRHMGRTAR
+704 RFNESHVRPMGRTAR
-719 GVRGMKL
+719 GVRGLRL
-726 KKGEKIISLMI
+726 KKGEKLISLMI
-737 ADDTKTVLCVS
+737 ANPEKTILCVS
-748 ENGYGKKTSL
+748 ENGYGKKTAL
-758 DDFPAHN
+758 DDFPSHN

-783 VSSTLV
+783 VSAALV
-789 DDDAG
+789 EDEDG

-811 IPTLSRNTQGVKVIT
+811 VPTLSRNTQGVKIIS
-826 PKDGEKLIE
+826 PKEGEKLIE
-835 CVTIPDEG
+835 CVTIPK
-843 EDEVKEEASE
+843 EDNEEEEE